1 MSIAEKN
8 ASLQGLNQDI
18 NLVTNLQLHAQKMLQ
33 HQQIS
38 NMIHGSQQ
46 HIPSSMA
53 IHRSP
58 ISQTN
63 YGSLTHI
70 PQNYSPQ
77 QPIYF
82 NNVRA
87 MGRNSNQFIN
97 EQGQYI
103 SPASNNH
110 QSYIDNENGSSGILQ
125 YEQPHQVRNLNKNHE
140 LFISIYIHWDFLG
153 GISAFRWTTT

>member
-18 NLVTNLQLHAQKMLQ
+18 NLVTNLQHVQAQQRLQ
-33 HQQIS
+33 AQQIS
-38 NMIHGSQQ
+38 NIIHGSQQ

-63 YGSLTHI
+63 YGSLSHI
-70 PQNYSPQ
+70 PQTYSPQ

-125 YEQPHQVRNLNKNHE
+125 YEQPHQVRNSKKSHE
-140 LFISIYIHWDFLG
+140 HFTSINLHWHISFSVGNYLVE
-153 GISAFRWTTT
+153 